1 MSQTV
6 YNTFREMS
14 KVVDISNRV
23 FPISV
28 RSLREAFEKALR
40 KSGIEDF
47 HFHDLRQPL
56 RRDSSR
62 TELTSTR

>member
-1 MSQTV
+1 MSQAV
-6 YNTFREMS
+6 YNAFREMS

-28 RSLREAFEKALR
+28 RSLREVFEKALR

-47 HFHDLRQPL
+47 HFHDLRPL

-62 TELTSTR
+62 AELTSTR